1 MKLLENGF
9 TQSDSQ
15 VVVESDQCIVEVIK
29 LADDLSMATMTIMP
43 DQEYTF
49 TARSGII
56 TTNVGTGIISTGKE
70 SFELNLFNKV
80 ATERNDRITITN
92 NQTIPLILNFV
103 SAN

>member
-1 MKLLENGF
+1 MKLLENLF
-9 TQSDSQ
+9 TQPDSK
-15 VVVESDQCIVEVIK
+15 VLVETDQCKIETFKI
-29 LADDLSMATMTIMP
+29 AEDLSTATITISAGA
-43 DQEYTF
+43 EYTF

-56 TTNVGTGIISTGKE
+56 TTNVGSGIISTGKE

-80 ATERNDRITITN
+80 ATERNDRVTIIN